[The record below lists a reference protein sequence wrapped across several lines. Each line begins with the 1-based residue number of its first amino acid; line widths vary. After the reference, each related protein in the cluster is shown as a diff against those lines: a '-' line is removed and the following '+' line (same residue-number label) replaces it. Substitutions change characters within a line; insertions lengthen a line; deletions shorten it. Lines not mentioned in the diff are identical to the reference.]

1 MLKRI
6 KALFD
11 PSDQSVNEIK
21 GFEDKQVAAA
31 ALLVEA
37 AATDENF
44 DETEQATVLEILR
57 SRFNL
62 SGEDAAE
69 LLAEGQKAQDQ
80 AVQLY
85 GFTRNFKEAS
95 DHDERIQII
104 EMLWEVAYADGA
116 LHDYES
122 NLIRRVAGLL
132 HVTDRDRGDA
142 RKRVLA
148 RLSL

>member
-6 KALFD
+6 KALFENSETSLGD
-11 PSDQSVNEIK
+11 DK
-21 GFEDKQVAAA
+21 GFENKQIAAA

-37 AATDENF
+37 AVTDDNF
-44 DETEQATVLEILR
+44 DETEKSAVLAILQ
-57 SRFNL
+57 SQFEL

-69 LLAEGQKAQDQ
+69 LMTEGQKAQDQ

-95 DHDERIQII
+95 DPDERIQII

-116 LHDYES
+116 LHDYEA

-132 HVTDRDRGDA
+132 HVTDRDRGEA